1 MITNNIFN
9 TNEPNGIEVIEDN
22 YEEMCRLLICMVEA
36 QDITKRAHYASKL
49 SDGISNICML
59 ASKTE
64 MKLESIKTLISE
76 MDKH

>member
-9 TNEPNGIEVIEDN
+9 TNESNGIKFIEDN

-36 QDITKRAHYASKL
+36 QDIAKRAHYASKL
-49 SDGISNICML
+49 SDEISNICL
-59 ASKTE
+59 FASKTE